1 MRRPP
6 TPAANPIRVSN
17 RLNIMKDLTVK
28 EAMRRLIV
36 NLTAGDTLEQA
47 IRYAIKYKVN
57 AILITDANC
66 EGVGVVTKTDLMGAY
81 YAGLPLETP
90 VADIMMGPPLF
101 CHLDDSLDAALDRMR
116 THKIH
121 RLYVQEGVTPQ
132 AVGVLAYPD
141 IVGLL
146 YRYCH
151 QCEKNLRRNTGEVAD
166 LLTDRVRLGEVMT
179 QGVFALKADDS
190 LHQVM
195 EGLAAHKFGALLI
208 TGEAGAPAGVISK
221 TDLILAYKHQI
232 PPEAP
237 ARAVMTRGVQA
248 CDYNDILVN
257 ALRRMIFAD
266 VSRLFVYRGSPDQ
279 IVGVFSLSDATR
291 LRSGTC
297 RACVSSRIRPH

>member
-1 MRRPP
+1 M
-6 TPAANPIRVSN
+6 RVSN
-17 RLNIMKDLTVK
+17 RQNVMKDLTVR
-28 EAMRRLIV
+28 EAMRRLII
-36 NLTAGDTLEQA
+36 NLAAEATLEEA

-57 AILITDANC
+57 AILITGPDQEA
-66 EGVGVVTKTDLMGAY
+66 VGVVTKPDLMGAY
-81 YAGLPLETP
+81 YAGLPLTTP
-90 VADIMMGPPLF
+90 AASIKVGPPLF

-121 RLYVQEGVTPQ
+121 RLYVREASAPQ

-151 QCEKNLRRNTGEVAD
+151 QCDKNLRRHTGDSEHLPAD
-166 LLTDRVRLGEVMT
+166 QVHLREVMT
-179 QGVFALKADDS
+179 PGVFALGVNAS
-190 LHQVM
+190 LLQVI

-208 TGEAGAPAGVISK
+208 TGEDGAPVGVISK
-221 TDLILAYKHQI
+221 TDLIVAYKHHT

-237 ARAVMTRGVQA
+237 AHTVMTRRVEA
-248 CDYNDILVN
+248 CDFNDILVN

-266 VSRLFVYRGSPDQ
+266 ISRLFVYRESPRH

-291 LRSGTC
+291 FRSGTC

>member
-1 MRRPP
+1 V
-6 TPAANPIRVSN
+6 RVTSRQN
-17 RLNIMKDLTVK
+17 VMKDLTVK
-28 EAMRRLIV
+28 EAMRRLII
-36 NLTAGDTLEQA
+36 NLAAEATLDEA
-47 IRYAIKYKVN
+47 IRYAIKFKVN
-57 AILITDANC
+57 AILITDFHQEA
-66 EGVGVVTKTDLMGAY
+66 VGVVTKTDLMGAY
-81 YAGLPLETP
+81 YAGLPLDTP
-90 VADIMMGPPLF
+90 AASIMVGPPLF
-101 CHLDDSLDAALDRMR
+101 CHLDDSLDAALDQMR

-121 RLYVQEGVTPQ
+121 RLYVREGADPQ

-151 QCEKNLRRNTGEVAD
+151 RCDKNLRRHKENAD
-166 LLTDRVRLGEVMT
+166 PLLADRVHLREVMT
-179 QGVFALKADDS
+179 PGVYALGVEDS

-208 TGEAGAPAGVISK
+208 TGKDGAPAGVISK
-221 TDLILAYKHQI
+221 TDLIVAYLHRI

-237 ARAVMTRGVQA
+237 AGTVMTGGVQA
-248 CDYNDILVN
+248 CDGDDVLVN

-266 VSRLFVYRGSPDQ
+266 IFRLFVYRESPRH

-291 LRSGTC
+291 FRSGTC

>member
-1 MRRPP
+1 M
-6 TPAANPIRVSN
+6 RVSSRQN
-17 RLNIMKDLTVK
+17 VMKDLTVQ
-28 EAMRRLIV
+28 EAMRRLII
-36 NLTAGDTLEQA
+36 NLAAEATLEEA

-57 AILITDANC
+57 AILITDSHQEA
-66 EGVGVVTKTDLMGAY
+66 VGVVTKTDLMGAY
-81 YAGLPLETP
+81 YAGLPLDTP
-90 VADIMMGPPLF
+90 AASIMVGPPLF
-101 CHLDDSLDAALDRMR
+101 CHLDDTLDAALDRMR

-121 RLYVQEGVTPQ
+121 RLYVQEGAAPQ

-151 QCEKNLRRNTGEVAD
+151 QCDKNLRRNTKDAEHLMA
-166 LLTDRVRLGEVMT
+166 DRVHLREVMT
-179 QGVFALKADDS
+179 PGVFALGASDS
-190 LHQVM
+190 LVQVM

-208 TGEAGAPAGVISK
+208 TGEDGAPAGVISK
-221 TDLILAYKHQI
+221 TDLIVAYLHRI

-237 ARAVMTRGVQA
+237 ASTVMTGGVQA
-248 CDYNDILVN
+248 CDGNDVLVN

-266 VSRLFVYRGSPDQ
+266 ISRLFVYRESPRH

-291 LRSGTC
+291 FRSGTC